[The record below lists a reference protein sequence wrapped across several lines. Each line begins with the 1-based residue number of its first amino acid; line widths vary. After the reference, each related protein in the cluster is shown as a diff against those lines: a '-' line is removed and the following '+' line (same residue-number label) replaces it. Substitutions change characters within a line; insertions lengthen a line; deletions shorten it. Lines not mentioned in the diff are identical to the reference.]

1 MESFKGYVT
10 QTRFVLPKKTEIPSK
25 DIRGK
30 YHLCAMCGQ
39 RERGRGSERNAC
51 DELSHPY
58 PSVPSMLPMAWGRG
72 VEVGE
77 GVWVYEKIT
86 RSLEFNEILRLEPL
100 SKRQRHTTCSD
111 VAGINRPHYCL
122 HLLLF
127 SISRWVLA
135 RLVPHFMR
143 SRPQTHKKKRRTK
156 HVKIVSIRFGT
167 KSPQAM
173 AVGPF
178 HR

>member
-1 MESFKGYVT
+1 MLFSYQLSWKVSRDMSLKPDSYYPRKLKFH
-10 QTRFVLPKKTEIPSK
+10 PKIYGAN
-25 DIRGK
+25 IICVR
-30 YHLCAMCGQ
+30 CADRE

-58 PSVPSMLPMAWGRG
+58 PSVPSMLPMTWGRG
-72 VEVGE
+72 GKVGE

-111 VAGINRPHYCL
+111 MAGINRPHYCL

-127 SISRWVLA
+127 SIS
-135 RLVPHFMR
+135 
-143 SRPQTHKKKRRTK
+143 
-156 HVKIVSIRFGT
+156 
-167 KSPQAM
+167 
-173 AVGPF
+173 
-178 HR
+178 